1 MGRLIVAP
9 RDQMDVHLKSRR
21 APYTRG
27 GVRFGSNRD
36 EVVVPGDQI
45 TDAQLDKLA
54 ADPAISIALVNRET
68 GERQEFAKLT
78 AEPEAPAGEPAPVT
92 EPAPAPAAAPAPAP
106 APRKGK
112 TAKPAT
118 TGGNA

>member
-27 GVRFGSNRD
+27 GVRFGSNRE
-36 EVVVPGDQI
+36 EVIVPGDQI

-78 AEPEAPAGEPAPVT
+78 AETETEAQPGEP
-92 EPAPAPAAAPAPAP
+92 APAPAP

-112 TAKPAT
+112 AAKPAT